1 MIINL
6 ILTCLLIV
14 GWSLNSCR

>member
-14 GWSLNSCR
+14 GWSLNSRG